1 MRPEFGAT
9 FFNLPE
15 PLAFVRFS
23 SGRSPMTLQLNH
35 FIEGALVPA
44 SDHARMSLVSPV
56 DELEYATAARGTSED
71 VQRAVAAAHA
81 QLESGAWKLLSGA
94 QRGHLLSKLADLVER
109 DTALLA
115 DMDANAIGRSP
126 MEPRM
131 MDVPNAVA
139 NLRAAAGWANQLEG
153 RAIPT
158 GGYMGNRTLSYT
170 IREPIGVVGAILP
183 WNSPLMITTWKLA
196 ALLAA
201 GCTVVVKPSEE
212 TPQSA
217 LHLALLA
224 QEAGFP
230 DGVINVVTGYGE
242 VVGRALCEH
251 PDVAKISFTG
261 SPEAGRAIQRIA
273 APLFKRITLELGG
286 KSPQIVFDDAS
297 MEEALRGCAMGLF
310 VNQGQVCA
318 AGSRILV
325 QHGIAREFAAAL
337 AEAANS
343 ITVGDPRQPGVQMG
357 PVAKKAQFDRVNR
370 YVQIGLDEGA
380 ELLAGG
386 VSQPE
391 RGWFVKP
398 TIFANA
404 TNSMTIAREEIF
416 GPVGTIIVF
425 DTEKEAIDLANDSA
439 YGLAAT
445 VWTSHLARAH
455 RVAAALKV
463 GAVGVNCWSPLDAN
477 LPWGGLKTS
486 GIGREGGLSGALAYT
501 EEKVVT
507 VLLPN

>member
-1 MRPEFGAT
+1 MSKY
-9 FFNLPE
+9 LK
-15 PLAFVRFS
+15 
-23 SGRSPMTLQLNH
+23 H
-35 FIEGALVPA
+35 YIEGASIEA
-44 SDHARMSLVSPV
+44 SNGGRMSLVNPV
-56 DELEYATAARGTSED
+56 DEQEYETAARGTTED

-81 QLESGAWKLLSGA
+81 QLSTGAWSKLDGA
-94 QRGHLLSKLADLVER
+94 KRGRLLSKLADLVER
-109 DTALLA
+109 DTDLLA
-115 DMDANAIGRSP
+115 DMDAHAIGRSP

-153 RAIPT
+153 RTIPT
-158 GGYMGNRTLSYT
+158 SGYMGMKTLSYT
-170 IREPIGVVGAILP
+170 IREPIGVVGAIVP

-201 GCTVVVKPSEE
+201 GCTVVIKPSEE

-217 LHLALLA
+217 LHLAALC

-230 DGVINVVTGYGE
+230 DGVVNVVTGLGE
-242 VVGRALCEH
+242 VVGAALCEH

-261 SPEAGRAIQRIA
+261 SPEAGRAIQRTA
-273 APLFKRITLELGG
+273 GATFKRVTLELGG

-297 MEEALRGCAMGLF
+297 FEDAVRGCALGLF

-325 QHGIAREFAAAL
+325 HRSIAQRFSAAL
-337 AEAANS
+337 AEAAGE
-343 ITVGDPRQPGVQMG
+343 ITVGDPRTPGVRMG
-357 PVAKKAQFDRVNR
+357 PVAKKAQFERVNR
-370 YVQIGLDEGA
+370 YIQLGLDEGA

-386 VSQPE
+386 VSNPE
-391 RGWFVKP
+391 KGWFVKP
-398 TIFANA
+398 TIFVNA
-404 TNSMTIAREEIF
+404 TNDMTIAREEIF
-416 GPVGTIIVF
+416 GPVGTVIAF
-425 DTEKEAIDLANDSA
+425 DTEEEAVALANDSV

-445 VWTSHLARAH
+445 VWTTDLARAH
-455 RVAAALKV
+455 RVAAAVKV
-463 GAVGVNCWSPLDAN
+463 GAVGVNCWSPLEAN

-486 GIGREGGLSGALAYT
+486 GIGREGGLAGALAYT

-507 VLLPN
+507 VLLP